1 MSKLHFASISEIKN
15 LLIKKEISIDEI
27 YSETKFL
34 FEQYDKKIFSCLE
47 VFEKNSTNIYKLN
60 DEKLPLFSIPCLVKD
75 NICQSGKITS
85 AASKILS
92 NFISPYDATAIK
104 RLNTSGAF
112 SIGRANCDQFAMGC
126 SGETSY
132 YGSTKNPWD
141 LSMIP
146 GGSSSGSAAA
156 VAAGLVPFSLGS
168 ETGGSIRHPASFCG
182 IVGLKPTY
190 GLISRFGLLAYA
202 SSTDQI
208 GILTR
213 NIFDNALVLSQ
224 IAGYD
229 INDGTSSKVIE
240 KYDYTKNLDN
250 FSCKNKKIGVISN
263 AINAKGLNPEIKK
276 KLEEALKIFENLGA
290 IINYIELPTME
301 YSAAIYFVIS
311 RAEAASNLSRYDG
324 VKYGYRSSE
333 YSDLNSMYS
342 NTRHDGFKDVVR
354 RRIILGNYVLS
365 AGYADQYYIKAK
377 EVLNQMKYETMQVL
391 SENDILFGPVTSEP
405 GFKLNDIINNPL
417 ALDLQDYFTAI
428 ANLIGIPGL
437 SLPCGFV
444 NNLPVGFQI
453 MGNKFQEELLFQF
466 GNEYQ
471 KITDWHTKKP
481 NLTSV

>member
-1 MSKLHFASISEIKN
+1 MNSLHFASI
-15 LLIKKEISIDEI
+15 LDIKKLLEKKQINLDEI
-27 YSETKFL
+27 YTETKKL
-34 FEQYDKKIFSCLE
+34 FSAYDNKIFSCLE
-47 VFEKNSTNIYKLN
+47 VFEKNKTNIVKLN
-60 DEKLPLFSIPCLVKD
+60 DINVPLFGIPCLIKD
-75 NICQSGKITS
+75 NICQKGEVTS

-92 NFISPYDATAIK
+92 NFISPYDATAVK
-104 RLNTSGAF
+104 KLNQSGAF

-126 SGETSY
+126 SGETSW

-141 LSMIP
+141 LTMIP

-190 GLISRFGLLAYA
+190 GLVSRFGLLAYA

-213 NIFDNALVLSQ
+213 NVFDNALVLSQ
-224 IAGYD
+224 IAGHD
-229 INDGTSSKVIE
+229 INDGTSTNTIN
-240 KYDYTKNLDN
+240 KYDYTKNLED
-250 FSCKNKKIGVISN
+250 FSCKGKKIGVISN

-276 KLEEALKIFENLGA
+276 RLEEALNIFKSLGA
-290 IINYIELPTME
+290 IINYIEIPTME

-324 VKYGYRSSE
+324 VKYGFRASE
-333 YSDLNSMYS
+333 FLDLKSMYS

-365 AGYADQYYIKAK
+365 AGYADQYYNKAK
-377 EVLNQMKYETMQVL
+377 EVLNQMKHETFNVL
-391 SENDILFGPVTSEP
+391 LDNDIIFGPVTSEP
-405 GFKLNDIINNPL
+405 GFKLNNIINNPL

-428 ANLIGIPGL
+428 ANLVGIPGL
-437 SLPCGFV
+437 ALPCGFV
-444 NNLPVGFQI
+444 NGLPVGFQI
-453 MGNKFQEELLFQF
+453 MGNKFKEELLFQF
-466 GNEYQ
+466 GHSYQ
-471 KITDWHTKKP
+471 KATDWHTKKP
-481 NLTSV
+481 NLTT